1 MLRKLLPHAAIILS
15 GMYFVFFFID
25 RVNAAMAFIDN
36 PITKWLLFALGVV
49 SVTNAILLIRDDR
62 ARQRRRLARRS
73 RVDGARGR
81 G

>member
-25 RVNAAMAFIDN
+25 RVNPAMAFIDH
-36 PITKWLLFALGVV
+36 PLTKGLLFALGIV
-49 SVTNAILLIRDDR
+49 SVVNAVLVIRDDR
-62 ARQRRRLARRS
+62 ARRRRLARRS
-73 RVDGARGR
+73 KRGARGR